1 MNTLLTALVAMVVG
15 FGGPAGYLNLP
26 VTAPAAHHAE
36 PYGGCKE
43 AADYPG
49 TKGAR
54 DCGWTRMPR
63 SQQRVGHKACW
74 WLVGPTTYVSCRDGY
89 RTTS

>member
-1 MNTLLTALVAMVVG
+1 VSGLLGLLLATVVG

-26 VTAPAAHHAE
+26 VHVPE

-49 TKGAR
+49 TQGAA

-63 SQQRVGHKACW
+63 SQQRVGHEACW
-74 WLVGPTTYVSCRDGY
+74 WLVGLTTYVSCPDGY